1 MAVAVAATS
10 PARLEHARALVELGA
25 ALRRGNQR
33 AQAREVLR
41 QGADLAGRCG
51 AQPLLERAETE
62 LLSSGARGKRH
73 MLSGAESLTAS
84 ERRVADLAAEGASN
98 RQMAQALF
106 VTSKTVEVHLTSV
119 YRKLDIGSRVQLAG
133 ALAAN

>member
-1 MAVAVAATS
+1 VAVAATS

-62 LLSSGARGKRH
+62 LLSSDARGKRH
-73 MLSGAESLTAS
+73 MLSGAESLTARRAARRRPRRRGS
-84 ERRVADLAAEGASN
+84 EQPPDHAGAVVA
-98 RQMAQALF
+98 
-106 VTSKTVEVHLTSV
+106 TKTIEVHLTSV